1 MLSNGFHFSHH
12 IFDIGR
18 EDEELEAPSFKF
30 VRLLPDM
37 VNNGYF

>member
-1 MLSNGFHFSHH
+1 MLSNDFHFSHY

-18 EDEELEAPSFKF
+18 ENEEHEVPAFKF
-30 VRLLPDM
+30 ARLLPDM

>member
-1 MLSNGFHFSHH
+1 MLSNDFHLSHY

-18 EDEELEAPSFKF
+18 EDEEHEVLSFKF

-37 VNNGYF
+37 VNIEYF